1 MVALRRTPR
10 TVYRVYEE
18 QEYLAGTDALSGWD
32 LSSPPRVS
40 RELLIRRIAGVAALT
55 GAFGTL
61 GGLIV
66 ADVLP
71 ARQADLQ
78 IADHGVLPRAARP
91 VMGASMS
98 GHPGE
103 ALPSE
108 HTGKERR
115 VAVAGR
121 RTSTDRVW
129 AIRERASAEVTGV
142 ASVQRVIGPDRP
154 PASGLAPSAIG
165 SGRGGRAE
173 ATMPH
178 VTRNEFG
185 FER

>member
-32 LSSPPRVS
+32 ISSPPRVS
-40 RELLIRRIAGVAALT
+40 RELLFRRIAGVAALT
-55 GAFGTL
+55 GAVGTL

-78 IADHGVLPRAARP
+78 IADHGVPPRAARP
-91 VMGASMS
+91 VKGPSVS
-98 GHPGE
+98 VRPGE

-115 VAVAGR
+115 VAAAGR
-121 RTSTDRVW
+121 RTSTDRVR
-129 AIRERASAEVTGV
+129 AIREKASAEVMGV
-142 ASVQRVIGPDRP
+142 ASVQPGIGPERA
-154 PASGLAPSAIG
+154 PARGLAPGAIG
-165 SGRGGRAE
+165 SGQDGRAE
-173 ATMPH
+173 ATMTQA
-178 VTRNEFG
+178 TRNEFG

>member
-1 MVALRRTPR
+1 MRSDVGGFSGSASGRLRGCLLGSIPEQAVMVALRRTPR

-108 HTGKERR
+108 
-115 VAVAGR
+115 
-121 RTSTDRVW
+121 
-129 AIRERASAEVTGV
+129 
-142 ASVQRVIGPDRP
+142 
-154 PASGLAPSAIG
+154 
-165 SGRGGRAE
+165 
-173 ATMPH
+173 
-178 VTRNEFG
+178 
-185 FER
+185 